1 MSPVNVKGRR
11 KVINF
16 YLYPICISNQQ
27 ILLQLCVELQSEL
40 AQAVAPLPTGFSAA
54 DACTFFLSK
63 TTQNVPKSLP
73 LLSPCFG
80 SAIVVKPIGGN
91 GFSCGSPPKVLKSN
105 IPSPF
110 GCCCCCCCHC
120 CCCCCFCCCCCCCC
134 HCCCCCCC
142 CCCCGLQCLR
152 LSCDNDAIGGR
163 VHPFRFT
170 IETNA
175 CFASVDFHCFRD
187 LPFQRFSE
195 CLGYSELKS

>member
-40 AQAVAPLPTGFSAA
+40 AQAVAPLSTGFSAA

-73 LLSPCFG
+73 LLLPCFG
-80 SAIVVKPIGGN
+80 SAIVVKPIGGD

-110 GCCCCCCCHC
+110 GCCCRCCCHC
-120 CCCCCFCCCCCCCC
+120 CCCFCCCCCC

-142 CCCCGLQCLR
+142 CCL
-152 LSCDNDAIGGR
+152 
-163 VHPFRFT
+163 
-170 IETNA
+170 
-175 CFASVDFHCFRD
+175 
-187 LPFQRFSE
+187 
-195 CLGYSELKS
+195 Y

>member
-73 LLSPCFG
+73 LLPLCFG
-80 SAIVVKPIGGN
+80 SAVVVKPMEGMASVVAPHPKSSN
-91 GFSCGSPPKVLKSN
+91 LTSPPPLVAAVVVVV
-105 IPSPF
+105 IVVVVF
-110 GCCCCCCCHC
+110 V
-120 CCCCCFCCCCCCCC
+120 
-134 HCCCCCCC
+134 
-142 CCCCGLQCLR
+142 
-152 LSCDNDAIGGR
+152 AVVVVI
-163 VHPFRFT
+163 VVVVVV
-170 IETNA
+170 A
-175 CFASVDFHCFRD
+175 AVVA
-187 LPFQRFSE
+187 
-195 CLGYSELKS
+195 GYNV